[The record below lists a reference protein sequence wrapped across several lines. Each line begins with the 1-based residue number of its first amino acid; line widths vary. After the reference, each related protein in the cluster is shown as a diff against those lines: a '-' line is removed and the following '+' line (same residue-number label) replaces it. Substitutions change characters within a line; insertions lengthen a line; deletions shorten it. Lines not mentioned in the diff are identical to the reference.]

1 MSFNLYFSFSSQNND
16 EFQNFCAN
24 FDTFLSEINDEFPI
38 RSVVTGDFNAHSSRL
53 WENDITNSVDLKFDS
68 LTSSAGYIQII
79 NKPIHAVNS
88 SMLCIDLIFCT
99 NTKIS
104 IFDKCHHD
112 IINGKINI
120 HVPLPRVYVRKVW
133 DYRTANLE
141 NIEKQYLTLTGIN
154 LLKISL

>member
-1 MSFNLYFSFSSQNND
+1 MSFNLYFSLSSQNND

-24 FDTFLSEINDEFPI
+24 FDTLLSETNDEFPI
-38 RSVVTGDFNAHSSRL
+38 WSVVTGDFNAHSSRL

-68 LTSSAGYIQII
+68 LTSIAGYIQII

-104 IFDKCHHD
+104 FLNIVPMIQFL
-112 IINGKINI
+112 INAIMI
-120 HVPLPRVYVRKVW
+120 
-133 DYRTANLE
+133 
-141 NIEKQYLTLTGIN
+141 
-154 LLKISL
+154 